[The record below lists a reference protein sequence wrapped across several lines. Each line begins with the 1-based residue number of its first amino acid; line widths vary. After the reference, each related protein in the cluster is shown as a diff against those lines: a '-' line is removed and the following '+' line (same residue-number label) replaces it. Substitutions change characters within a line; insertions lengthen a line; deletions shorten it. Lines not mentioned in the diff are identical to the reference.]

1 MDWHTLKEAKE
12 VDAESFE
19 NESMKRIGMI
29 PEIVVRYK
37 SPYFQHIFSGGY
49 SAGYYSY
56 IWAEVLDADAY
67 ESFKENGLFNRDL
80 ANSFRKNIL
89 ERGSIEDAMTMYVKF
104 KGREP
109 KIDALLKKRG
119 LK

>member
-1 MDWHTLKEAKE
+1 
-12 VDAESFE
+12 
-19 NESMKRIGMI
+19 
-29 PEIVVRYK
+29 
-37 SPYFQHIFSGGY
+37 
-49 SAGYYSY
+49 
-56 IWAEVLDADAY
+56 VLDADAY
-67 ESFKENGLFNRDL
+67 ESFKEKGLFNREL